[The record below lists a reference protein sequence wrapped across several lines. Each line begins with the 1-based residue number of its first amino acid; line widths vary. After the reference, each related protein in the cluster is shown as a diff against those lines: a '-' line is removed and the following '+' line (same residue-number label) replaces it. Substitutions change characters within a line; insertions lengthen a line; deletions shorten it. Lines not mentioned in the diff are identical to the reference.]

1 MNFQARANVAVP
13 QPYTGFDG
21 LPIGGEWQKGK
32 VRSLT
37 ALDAATG
44 KQKWSYTASKP
55 VIGGVAAS
63 GGDLLFA
70 GELSGDF
77 RVFDGRDGKILS
89 TLNAVG
95 PSPADLSA
103 TRPRGI
109 SVWPSFRVLSGST
122 TRLPTDL
129 GGSNPTITVFA
140 LKRDCSAIS
149 AVGRRR
155 APVSRRLLTSRACH
169 HRLRARSET
178 CRALDSQLAKAR
190 VGSRL
195 QQA

>member
-13 QPYTGFDG
+13 QPYTGFDR

-44 KQKWSYTASKP
+44 KQKWSYTAFKP

-77 RVFDGRDGKILS
+77 RVFDGRDGKILY
-89 TLNAVG
+89 TRNVG
-95 PSPADLSA
+95 GPIAGGLVSYEAA
-103 TRPRGI
+103 GI
-109 SVWPSFRVLSGST
+109 SV
-122 TRLPTDL
+122 
-129 GGSNPTITVFA
+129 
-140 LKRDCSAIS
+140 
-149 AVGRRR
+149 
-155 APVSRRLLTSRACH
+155 
-169 HRLRARSET
+169 
-178 CRALDSQLAKAR
+178 
-190 VGSRL
+190 
-195 QQA
+195 